1 MNQII
6 ISNQDKNE
14 LIRFCRVQ
22 SNNGPGPGS
31 GAASID
37 FRRAL
42 AMIVID
48 WRNSQ
53 IENDDLSKIKW
64 VVNSKKRKV
73 NDS

>member
-1 MNQII
+1 VNDDAFFSILQMNQII
-6 ISNQDKNE
+6 IPNQDKNE
-14 LIRFCRVQ
+14 LIRYCRVQ

-48 WRNSQ
+48 WKNS
-53 IENDDLSKIKW
+53 
-64 VVNSKKRKV
+64 
-73 NDS
+73 